1 MNKFMI
7 PFVIIEYL
15 VLLFFLIINIRKSNK
30 LFKYCFIAFL
40 FITLFALDAYDNTM
54 LDSIIGFIIRYIY
67 YPTYFS
73 YTLTFALSIIML
85 IITVFSNKIY
95 DKVKIINFIFG
106 SLIILSYI
114 IFLLLKIDTNSYKV
128 LYSGNSLI
136 CLRYMTRTFTLWTLV
151 LLIRQYY
158 KYFVKKW

>member
-1 MNKFMI
+1 MNKIMI

-15 VLLFFLIINIRKSNK
+15 ILLFFLILNIKKTNK
-30 LFKYCFIAFL
+30 VFKYCFIAFL

-54 LDSIIGFIIRYIY
+54 IDSIIGSFIRYIY

-73 YTLTFALSIIML
+73 YTFTFALSIIIL

-95 DKVKIINFIFG
+95 DKVKIINFTLG
-106 SLIILSYI
+106 SLLILSYI
-114 IFLLLKIDTNSYKV
+114 IFLLLKVDINSYKA
-128 LYSGNSLI
+128 LYEGNSLI
-136 CLRYMTRTFTLWTLV
+136 CLRYMTRTFTLWMGI
-151 LLIRQYY
+151 LIVRRYY